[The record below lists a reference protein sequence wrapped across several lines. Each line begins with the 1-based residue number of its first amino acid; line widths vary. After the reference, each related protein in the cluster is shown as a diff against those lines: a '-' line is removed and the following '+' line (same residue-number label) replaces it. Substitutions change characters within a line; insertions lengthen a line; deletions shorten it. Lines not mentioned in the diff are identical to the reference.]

1 MLMSNIT
8 NILLTNGSLLS
19 YITKSLHRIDNGHLY
34 YVYLTCLLCLIAS
47 FFASYDFLFPPRAL
61 SLLLLPEY

>member
-19 YITKSLHRIDNGHLY
+19 YVTKSLHRIDNGHLY
-34 YVYLTCLLCLIAS
+34 CLLSMSPLFNCIL
-47 FFASYDFLFPPRAL
+47 FASYDFLFPHRAL
-61 SLLLLPEY
+61 SSLLLPEY